1 MSSNRLVD
9 ATSNRLVDATSHYLR
24 QHADQPVLWQPW
36 DPAALL
42 AAETRDCPILLSV
55 GHAQSADCARMAR
68 DVWSSTA
75 IAEALNAGFV
85 CIKVDR
91 DERPDLERAYQIAL
105 TLLNRAGPGTPMTA
119 FLDPVTR
126 LPFFGGGFF
135 PRDTARG
142 LPGFVDVLERVQDAF
157 THHRD
162 DVNAQCARLA
172 AALKDL
178 TATPPA
184 GQLSDDA
191 LLTAARAVLD
201 REFDE
206 AEGGFGTGAKLPMS
220 QSLERLL
227 LDWAR
232 RKQTGTPDRVG
243 LDRVMH
249 SLTRMARGGIHDH
262 LGGGFFR
269 YAFDRKWLLPR
280 FEKRLAENGQLL
292 ALFADAHAVSR
303 DALFESVIEGI
314 ARWMIETQALPTGG
328 FAFGECCEDEDAGIA
343 AYGWRRNDVRQL
355 LSEDEYL
362 VVETLYGLDKPA
374 SHGARWVLARR
385 DAWRAV
391 VERLSLEPD
400 TAAALLETARAR
412 LLSHRLERPQ
422 PFRPTRLAAGANG
435 HAMFGLARASLR
447 LNRPDWLT
455 AARSAADA
463 LRDTL
468 WRDGALCASAEDGVP
483 VPLALLEDHAAVLWG
498 LLALLEADWREED
511 ARFALDVAE
520 ALVAGFTDPV
530 DGGFF
535 PTHRDAPPLI
545 CRIKPTLEEALPA
558 AAGLATRALQVAA
571 ALFGRSDFQAAA
583 RRALDAARAGM
594 AQFPAGH
601 ATLLAALEAD
611 FVEQSVIVLRG
622 PAEGLAPWRAAVSGG
637 YHPWRRVYAV
647 PYGSNRTLPRHLP
660 KLVSAHLQ
668 QITSAY
674 WCTPT
679 AATPPVTSLEAFA
692 ERLGA

>member
-9 ATSNRLVDATSHYLR
+9 ATSSYLR
-24 QHADQPVLWQPW
+24 QHADQPVHWQPW
-36 DPAALL
+36 DAAALTE
-42 AAETRDCPILLSV
+42 AESRDCPILLSV
-55 GHAQSADCARMAR
+55 GHEHSTECTRMAR
-68 DVWSSTA
+68 DVWSSPA
-75 IAEALNAGFV
+75 IAELLNRGFV

-135 PRDTARG
+135 PGETARG
-142 LPGFVDVLERVQDAF
+142 VPGFADVIERVQDAF
-157 THHRD
+157 NDHRTD
-162 DVNAQCARLA
+162 MNAQCARLA
-172 AALKDL
+172 AALRDL
-178 TATPPA
+178 AAASTESA
-184 GQLSDDA
+184 QLTDDA
-191 LLTAARAVLD
+191 MLTAARTVLD

-220 QSLERLL
+220 QTLERLL

-232 RKQTGTPDRVG
+232 RKETGTPDRIG

-249 SLTRMARGGIHDH
+249 TLTRMARGGIHDH

-280 FEKRLAENGQLL
+280 FEKRVAENGQLL
-292 ALFADAHAVSR
+292 GLFADAHAVSR

-314 ARWMIETQALPTGG
+314 AGWMIGAQTLPSGG
-328 FAFGECCEDEDAGIA
+328 FAISECCEDEDAGIA
-343 AYGWRRNDVRQL
+343 AYGWRRNEVRQL
-355 LSEDEYL
+355 LDEDAYL

-374 SHGARWVLARR
+374 SHGTRWVLARR

-400 TAAALLETARAR
+400 TAAALLESARAR
-412 LLSHRLERPQ
+412 LLAQRQTRPQ
-422 PFRPTRLAAGANG
+422 PFRPTRLSAAANG
-435 HAMFGLARASLR
+435 HAIYGLARASMR
-447 LNRPDWLT
+447 RNRPAWLN
-455 AARSAADA
+455 AARGAADA
-463 LRDTL
+463 VRTVL
-468 WRDGALCASAEDGVP
+468 WRDGRLCSSAEAGQA

-520 ALVAGFTDPV
+520 ALVAGFADPA

-535 PTHRDAPPLI
+535 PTHHDAPPLI

-558 AAGLATRALQVAA
+558 AAGLAVRALQVAA
-571 ALFGRSDFQAAA
+571 SLFGRSDFQEVA
-583 RRALDAARAGM
+583 RRALNAARPSL

-611 FVEQSVIVLRG
+611 LVAHSVIVLRG
-622 PAEGLAPWRAAVSGG
+622 PADGLAAWREAVSTG
-637 YHPWRRVYAV
+637 YHPWRRVYAI

-679 AATPPVTSLEAFA
+679 AAEPPITSLEAFS
-692 ERLGA
+692 ERLGRR